1 MDRKRTAKVRN
12 RLMRETVARIDLV
25 GAKLLA
31 AVGAKFPEQ
40 RDEFY
45 REWLT
50 MRADLLRRA
59 EEILG
64 KSEPPALTAIDGGK
78 VEEAALRAISGE
90 VTAGIAR
97 LIAIPGGRSGK

>member
-25 GAKLLA
+25 GAKFLA

-40 RDEFY
+40 RDAY
-45 REWLT
+45 HREWLK
-50 MRADLLRRA
+50 MCADMLRSA

-64 KSEPPALTAIDGGK
+64 KSEPPALSVIDGGK

-90 VTAGIAR
+90 VAAGLAR
-97 LIAIPGGRSGK
+97 LTVIAGGRSGK